1 MPFPAKV
8 KRCTESLQSGPVC
21 QRLPLWGSWREA
33 PERARMLTEN
43 HKRGDS
49 IALTEGLLIAARRL
63 SGDGLALSVTFGATS
78 PIGRGFRPRAGRMC
92 SFVFLFVEK
101 CAIIS
106 LRPCPPTLFGREV
119 KAVIHILT
127 ILESVIAN
135 VISHYIC
142 KWLDRLDKD
151 RKPD

>member
-1 MPFPAKV
+1 
-8 KRCTESLQSGPVC
+8 
-21 QRLPLWGSWREA
+21 
-33 PERARMLTEN
+33 MLTEN

-63 SGDGLALSVTFGATS
+63 SGETGLPSPSLLRNATS
-78 PIGRGFRPRAGRMC
+78 PIGRGFRPRAGGMC

-101 CAIIS
+101 CVILV
-106 LRPCPPTLFGREV
+106 LRPCPPTSIGGEV
-119 KAVIHILT
+119 SFMVHFLA
-127 ILESVIAN
+127 ILESVVAD

-142 KWLDRLDKD
+142 KWLDRFDKD

>member
-1 MPFPAKV
+1 MVLPDDVFISTSVIFSICDSPQKSSAAQKV
-8 KRCTESLQSGPVC
+8 Y
-21 QRLPLWGSWREA
+21 
-33 PERARMLTEN
+33 RA
-43 HKRGDS
+43 
-49 IALTEGLLIAARRL
+49 
-63 SGDGLALSVTFGATS
+63 DGLALSVTFGDTS
-78 PIGRGFRPRAGRMC
+78 PIGRGFRTRAGGMC
-92 SFVFLFVEK
+92 SSVFLFVEK

>member
-1 MPFPAKV
+1 MPSRKAFRAFLRGKV
-8 KRCTESLQSGPVC
+8 GV
-21 QRLPLWGSWREA
+21 
-33 PERARMLTEN
+33 
-43 HKRGDS
+43 RG
-49 IALTEGLLIAARRL
+49 
-63 SGDGLALSVTFGATS
+63 
-78 PIGRGFRPRAGRMC
+78 

-101 CAIIS
+101 YVILV
-106 LRPCPPTLFGREV
+106 LRPGPPTLFGREV

-142 KWLDRLDKD
+142 KWLDRLDTD

>member
-1 MPFPAKV
+1 MDYLYTFCFYYMRFPTKV
-8 KRCTESLQSGPVC
+8 KRCTESLQSGPAD
-21 QRLPLWGSWREA
+21 L
-33 PERARMLTEN
+33 
-43 HKRGDS
+43 
-49 IALTEGLLIAARRL
+49 AAM
-63 SGDGLALSVTFGATS
+63 
-78 PIGRGFRPRAGRMC
+78 RP
-92 SFVFLFVEK
+92 FLFLFVEK
-101 CAIIS
+101 CVILV

>member
-1 MPFPAKV
+1 MHGKV
-8 KRCTESLQSGPVC
+8 G
-21 QRLPLWGSWREA
+21 
-33 PERARMLTEN
+33 M
-43 HKRGDS
+43 RG
-49 IALTEGLLIAARRL
+49 
-63 SGDGLALSVTFGATS
+63 
-78 PIGRGFRPRAGRMC
+78 

-101 CAIIS
+101 CAILV
-106 LRPCPPTLFGREV
+106 LRPDPPTLFGREV

>member
-1 MPFPAKV
+1 MPFLAKV
-8 KRCTESLQSGPVC
+8 KRCTESLQSGP
-21 QRLPLWGSWREA
+21 A
-33 PERARMLTEN
+33 
-43 HKRGDS
+43 D
-49 IALTEGLLIAARRL
+49 
-63 SGDGLALSVTFGATS
+63 LAV
-78 PIGRGFRPRAGRMC
+78 MC
-92 SFVFLFVEK
+92 PFLFLFVEK
-101 CAIIS
+101 CVILV

>member
-1 MPFPAKV
+1 MRFSAKV
-8 KRCTESLQSGPVC
+8 KRCAESLQSCPAD
-21 QRLPLWGSWREA
+21 L
-33 PERARMLTEN
+33 
-43 HKRGDS
+43 
-49 IALTEGLLIAARRL
+49 AAM
-63 SGDGLALSVTFGATS
+63 
-78 PIGRGFRPRAGRMC
+78 RP
-92 SFVFLFVEK
+92 FLFLFVEK
-101 CAIIS
+101 CVILV